1 MNVHFLGFMFLA
13 FFSVKA
19 LEFIAAQ
26 VFGGHGPMANAT
38 ASRMLGYGT

>member
-13 FFSVKA
+13 YFSTKA
-19 LEFIAAQ
+19 LEFIASMLFSAS
-26 VFGGHGPMANAT
+26 GRMANPT